1 MDARQRFKFVYNPN
15 VKDAAPPVKIKA
27 LRSKSAFGS
36 FLSWAIIGTLET
48 LDVALDVLKK
58 MVGPYTWIGGVA
70 LILAWIGYKFS
81 DLEIH
86 HVMLAGALTG
96 ALWGWHMMVL
106 FAHALSSWRVRF
118 IFSLGFLALI
128 LLFDRSFVFPLLGF
142 FAIATLVVWA
152 VFAVADGQIDD
163 RRIAS
168 DDFNLHASGGGS
180 ISSLTGKPTFVDD
193 YH

>member
-1 MDARQRFKFVYNPN
+1 MDTRQRFKFVYNPN
-15 VKDAAPPVKIKA
+15 IADASAPVKRKD
-27 LRSKSAFGS
+27 LCLKSAFGS
-36 FLSWAIIGTLET
+36 FFIRGLIGTLEM
-48 LDVALDVLKK
+48 KK
-58 MVGPYTWIGGVA
+58 MIGPYTWIGGVA

-81 DLEIH
+81 DLEVQ
-86 HVMLAGALTG
+86 HVMWAGVLTG

-106 FAHALSSWRVRF
+106 LAQALSSWRVRF

-180 ISSLTGKPTFVDD
+180 ISSLTGKPTFVDN
-193 YH
+193 YR